1 MNIISRFYISNKL
14 TELIKI
20 ITINFFLKNKLKKNQ
35 LKLFR
40 IFDSKNLIITN
51 YGRGAFYQ
59 ILKFIKFKENRNEV
73 LISGYNFF
81 EIINAVIYSGLK
93 PVFYDLEKNS
103 LDADYSSLKSK
114 ISKKTCAVLV
124 THFNGYNNSLD
135 KIKKICSKK
144 KIYLIEDC
152 AVALN
157 SKRTKVGTIGDFSF
171 FSLNM
176 TKNLSSITGGIIK
189 IKSRSIYKQFNKKLE
204 QSKYSY
210 QNIQNLLIIIILKI
224 LTVNNIFKFFFKLN
238 NFLNDK
244 KILFLS
250 KLIKLNFDIKTDDQ
264 IPKLF
269 LNSPNKINSLVLDA
283 NIKKFKN
290 ETEIRIKNNNLYYKS
305 FTDIKNI
312 NSLISKN
319 KLNHLTIEYPVVLNS
334 KKTKINLYNY
344 LLKEGFDLRKFYYR
358 NCANIKIYKK
368 FQRER
373 LKNSQDIEDKILSFP
388 NHPKID
394 EIYIKR
400 LKSKIIFFF
409 KKN

>member
-1 MNIISRFYISNKL
+1 MSKSCL
-14 TELIKI
+14 TC
-20 ITINFFLKNKLKKNQ
+20 
-35 LKLFR
+35 
-40 IFDSKNLIITN
+40 
-51 YGRGAFYQ
+51 Q
-59 ILKFIKFKENRNEV
+59 I
-73 LISGYNFF
+73 
-81 EIINAVIYSGLK
+81 
-93 PVFYDLEKNS
+93 
-103 LDADYSSLKSK
+103 
-114 ISKKTCAVLV
+114 
-124 THFNGYNNSLD
+124 HD
-135 KIKKICSKK
+135 K
-144 KIYLIEDC
+144 
-152 AVALN
+152 
-157 SKRTKVGTIGDFSF
+157 
-171 FSLNM
+171 
-176 TKNLSSITGGIIK
+176 
-189 IKSRSIYKQFNKKLE
+189 FNKKTVPKWYKDIGND
-204 QSKYSY
+204 S
-210 QNIQNLLIIIILKI
+210 LLPPILN
-224 LTVNNIFKFFFKLN
+224 T
-238 NFLNDK
+238 
-244 KILFLS
+244 
-250 KLIKLNFDIKTDDQ
+250 
-264 IPKLF
+264 
-269 LNSPNKINSLVLDA
+269 NKNYKMN

>member
-144 KIYLIEDC
+144 K
-152 AVALN
+152 
-157 SKRTKVGTIGDFSF
+157 
-171 FSLNM
+171 
-176 TKNLSSITGGIIK
+176 
-189 IKSRSIYKQFNKKLE
+189 
-204 QSKYSY
+204 
-210 QNIQNLLIIIILKI
+210 NLL
-224 LTVNNIFKFFFKLN
+224 N
-238 NFLNDK
+238 
-244 KILFLS
+244 
-250 KLIKLNFDIKTDDQ
+250 
-264 IPKLF
+264 
-269 LNSPNKINSLVLDA
+269 
-283 NIKKFKN
+283 
-290 ETEIRIKNNNLYYKS
+290 
-305 FTDIKNI
+305 
-312 NSLISKN
+312 
-319 KLNHLTIEYPVVLNS
+319 
-334 KKTKINLYNY
+334 
-344 LLKEGFDLRKFYYR
+344 
-358 NCANIKIYKK
+358 
-368 FQRER
+368 
-373 LKNSQDIEDKILSFP
+373 
-388 NHPKID
+388 
-394 EIYIKR
+394 
-400 LKSKIIFFF
+400 
-409 KKN
+409 